1 MILASLLIATVVGGM
16 SPSAPDAFPVLL
28 CTQAKQASPAAT
40 ENMTIVDGIEA
51 TKEVHQLLDKARTA
65 LGGREKLSGV
75 SSIWIEGSRGDS
87 PFTYRMLLPDRFRE
101 ERAGRS
107 FILGGSLGYAQ
118 IPSESEA
125 TMTIARRGTIKAFAE
140 QSLVLLLRA
149 PSVVRVRAT
158 VRTGDGAESPLTL
171 VLSTSA
177 GIALLLELDRSSF
190 VPKAYSYVA
199 NLQEGECSEPPTN
212 VSATRRV
219 SFDEYRE
226 VGGLRFPS
234 KMTDTIYV
242 PDGRR
247 FVVAMQFTSIR
258 LNAGILATDFEK

>member
-1 MILASLLIATVVGGM
+1 MILASLLVAAVVGGI
-16 SPSAPDAFPVLL
+16 SPNEPGGLPMLL
-28 CTQAKQASPAAT
+28 TAQAKQDPSAT
-40 ENMTIVDGIEA
+40 IENMTVVEGIEA
-51 TKEVHQLLDKARTA
+51 TKEVHALLDKVRTA
-65 LGGREKLSGV
+65 LGGREKLRSV
-75 SSIWIEGSRGDS
+75 SSLLIEGTRNDS
-87 PFTYRMLLPDRFRE
+87 PFTYRMLLPDRFRDD
-101 ERAGRS
+101 RAGRS
-107 FILGGSLGYAQ
+107 FILGGSSGYAQ
-118 IPSESEA
+118 IPSVSED
-125 TMTIARRGTIKAFAE
+125 TLTIARRSTIKAFAE

-158 VRTGDGAESPLTL
+158 VRSGDGAESPLTL

-177 GIALLLELDRSSF
+177 GVAFLLELDRSSF

-247 FVVAMQFTSIR
+247 FTAAMQFTSIR
-258 LNAGILATDFEK
+258 VSAGVQGTDFEK